1 MNISFVMV
9 AELYSI
15 VGRPNVFSYGE
26 LRTATE
32 NFSSNNLLGE
42 GGYGS
47 VYKVS
52 SSIARMDAN
61 LLRTCAFFSYYA
73 RLPFYIVQVY
83 FCMNSFLSFFQ
94 SISICRQ

>member
-73 RLPFYIVQVY
+73 RLPFLYSSSLLLYEFI
-83 FCMNSFLSFFQ
+83 SFIFSVNINL
-94 SISICRQ
+94 

>member
-1 MNISFVMV
+1 MFS
-9 AELYSI
+9 ELYSI
-15 VGRPNVFSYGE
+15 VGRPNVFTYGE

-52 SSIARMDAN
+52 LSIVLMYVN
-61 LLRTCAFFSYYA
+61 
-73 RLPFYIVQVY
+73 
-83 FCMNSFLSFFQ
+83 FL
-94 SISICRQ
+94 

>member
-1 MNISFVMV
+1 MFS
-9 AELYSI
+9 ELYSI
-15 VGRPNVFSYGE
+15 VGRPNVFGYGE

-52 SSIARMDAN
+52 LTIVLMDVN
-61 LLRTCAFFSYYA
+61 
-73 RLPFYIVQVY
+73 
-83 FCMNSFLSFFQ
+83 FLSY
-94 SISICRQ
+94 S

>member
-32 NFSSNNLLGE
+32 NFGSNNLLGE

-52 SSIARMDAN
+52 SSIVRMVVN
-61 LLRTCAFFSYYA
+61 LLHSFMSEKYFLCIISYYA
-73 RLPFYIVQVY
+73 RLALF
-83 FCMNSFLSFFQ
+83 
-94 SISICRQ
+94 

>member
-1 MNISFVMV
+1 MFS
-9 AELYSI
+9 ELYSI
-15 VGRPNVFSYGE
+15 VGRPNVFVYGE

-52 SSIARMDAN
+52 LSIALMDVN
-61 LLRTCAFFSYYA
+61 
-73 RLPFYIVQVY
+73 
-83 FCMNSFLSFFQ
+83 FQ
-94 SISICRQ
+94 

>member
-52 SSIARMDAN
+52 SSIIRIDVN
-61 LLRTCAFFSYYA
+61 LLHSFMSERNIFCAFFSYYA
-73 RLPFYIVQVY
+73 RLALF
-83 FCMNSFLSFFQ
+83 
-94 SISICRQ
+94 

>member
-1 MNISFVMV
+1 VFMNSFFVMF

-32 NFSSNNLLGE
+32 IFSSSNLLGE

-47 VYKVS
+47 IYKVS
-52 SSIARMDAN
+52 SSIVHMDVN
-61 LLRTCAFFSYYA
+61 LL
-73 RLPFYIVQVY
+73 
-83 FCMNSFLSFFQ
+83 
-94 SISICRQ
+94 